1 MRRWSDRTCRTAQW
15 VGPRPH
21 EAPWGGA
28 LKIRRA
34 ATLVALS
41 LMISGLSALPTAT
54 ADPGVRPELTK
65 PSAVKLAGRK
75 VTKGHVTRLLD
86 PADAS
91 LGRIRIGYEVH
102 RATGTSVG
110 AILAIE
116 GGPGYP
122 STGSRDYYL
131 GLFRPFLRDHDL
143 LLIDA
148 RGTGTSGAINCRR
161 LQSYRGS
168 YAMAARKCGKQLGAT
183 SDVYGSA
190 FAADDFVAV
199 LDKLGYDQVDVYGDS
214 YGTFLGQ
221 TFAIRHPDRVR
232 SLTLDAAYPV
242 VDQNPWYPDLNRAM
256 RKAFRLVCQR
266 DEECQGNPLRRLRK
280 VADRLDK
287 RPLTG
292 HAYDAD
298 GNRRAVRLDV
308 GFLAF
313 IMGVATYGTTVYE
326 ELDTAGKAWL
336 RRKDPKP
343 LLRIAAEQNYYGD
356 AGPPKEYS
364 EGQYLAV
371 ICNDYPQLWDEQAS
385 ILTRRTQFDQAVR
398 KLRRTQPD
406 TFGPF
411 TVNEWLSSP
420 WAEFDSCITWRKP
433 SALVPPVPEPTD
445 YPDVP
450 TLVLV
455 GDLDSITSAEG
466 SRLVADAFPA
476 ATYVEVANV
485 GHVTALADHSRC
497 ASDVVRRFVRTLDP
511 GDTSCAQTAYPAVRT
526 TDAFPRRLAGI
537 RGTGDSGSVRQR
549 RVVTAV
555 SQTVGDVLPRWWANY
570 SGAGRGLRGG
580 TFAYSGSTHV
590 KFRMRGLRFVS
601 DLPVTGR
608 MHWDRKTGKVVVRVH
623 FSGAASGHL
632 RLRWNEF
639 DADAQAIARG
649 RVGGAPIRLTL
660 PAP

>member
-1 MRRWSDRTCRTAQW
+1 M
-15 VGPRPH
+15 
-21 EAPWGGA
+21 
-28 LKIRRA
+28 
-34 ATLVALS
+34 LVCLAMLFAS
-41 LMISGLSALPTAT
+41 LVLLPTASAGAT
-54 ADPGVRPELTK
+54 EPTTDRLHPPLLARPAPGKVVR
-65 PSAVKLAGRK
+65 
-75 VTKGHVTRLLD
+75 GHVRRLLD
-86 PADAS
+86 PADANA
-91 LGRIRIGYEVH
+91 GRIKVGYEVH
-102 RATGTSVG
+102 RARGVSVG

-131 GLFRPFLRDHDL
+131 ELFRPFLKDHDL

-161 LQSYRGS
+161 LQSYQGS
-168 YAMAARKCGKQLGAT
+168 YAKAVRKCGKQLGAT

-199 LDKLGYDQVDVYGDS
+199 LDKLGYDEVDVYGDS

-242 VDQNPWYPDLNRAM
+242 VDQNPWYPDLNRAL
-256 RKAFRLVCQR
+256 RSAFRLVCQR
-266 DEECQGNPLRRLRK
+266 DAECQGDPIHRLRR
-280 VADRLDK
+280 VADRLKK

-292 HAYDAD
+292 HAFDAD
-298 GNRRAVRLDV
+298 GNRRAVHLDV

-336 RRKDPKP
+336 RRNDPLP

-371 ICNDYPQLWDEQAS
+371 ICNDYPQLWDDQAS
-385 ILTRRTQFDQAVR
+385 IPTRRTQFDQAVR
-398 KLRRTQPD
+398 KLRRTSPK
-406 TFGPF
+406 TFAPF
-411 TVNEWLSSP
+411 TIKEWLSSS
-420 WAEFDSCITWRKP
+420 WAEFDSCLNWRKP
-433 SALVPPVPEPTD
+433 SKLVPPVPTPTD

-485 GHVTALADHSRC
+485 GHVTALADYSRC
-497 ASDVVRRFVRTLDP
+497 ASGVVRRFVRTLDP

-526 TDAFPRRLAGI
+526 TDAFPRRLA
-537 RGTGDSGSVRQR
+537 SVVAADGPGAARDR
-549 RVVTAV
+549 RVVAAV
-555 SQTVGDVLPRWWANY
+555 SQTVGDVFPRWWANY
-570 SGAGRGLRGG
+570 EGKGRGLRGG
-580 TFAYSGSTHV
+580 TFSYTGSTQV
-590 KFRMRGLRFVS
+590 KFRLRGLRFVR
-601 DLPVTGR
+601 DLPVSGR
-608 MHWDRKTGKVVVRVH
+608 MHWDRKSGKVIARVH
-623 FSGAASGHL
+623 FTGSASGQL
-632 RLRWNEF
+632 RLVWNEYA
-639 DADAQAIARG
+639 ADAQAVVRG
-649 RVGGAPIRLTL
+649 SVGESRISLTL